1 MEGSDQQSC
10 NKLELA
16 LMVFDRVVT
25 FVAVALF
32 LALVQNGRADEPN
45 ASLPRLTL
53 TANRSGKGFERI
65 TLDVMGNN
73 VHRVE
78 TGTGGSAD
86 PNWSRDGRQLLFISG
101 VQPQIYVVGAA
112 GGKPINLTNSAS
124 QDQHPCWSPDGKNV
138 VFTSLRDGNYEIY
151 VMEADGKGPVNLTR
165 NAAFDSDPSWSPD
178 GKRILF
184 TSNRQ
189 EGGFRLFVM
198 DAEGANVRL
207 LVDRVLG
214 GWVYPAWSPDG
225 RQVLF
230 GGAQPD
236 GTWQIFVAN
245 ADTGQG
251 VEQLTE
257 GAGMNGY
264 PSWSHDGQYIAYLHF
279 NQRFDQSPDGG
290 KLMILDLETLV
301 HTEVAPDGLRCG
313 ASRIAWVPVE
323 R

>member
-1 MEGSDQQSC
+1 MGRSDRRSRHQWEWGWS
-10 NKLELA
+10 
-16 LMVFDRVVT
+16 VFHLVVST
-25 FVAVALF
+25 IAVAVF

-45 ASLPRLTL
+45 ANLPRPTL
-53 TANRSGKGFERI
+53 TANRAGKGSELI
-65 TLDVMGNN
+65 TLDVKGNDI
-73 VHRVE
+73 HRVE

-86 PNWSRDGRQLLFISG
+86 PSWSRDGRQLLFITG
-101 VQPQIYVVGAA
+101 AQPQIYLVGAA
-112 GGKPINLTNSAS
+112 AGKPINLTNSAS
-124 QDQHPCWSPDGKNV
+124 PDQHPGWSPDGKNV
-138 VFTSLRDGNYEIY
+138 VFTSLRDGNHEIY
-151 VMEADGKGPVNLTR
+151 VMDADGKGPVNLTR
-165 NAAFDSDPSWSPD
+165 NPAFDSDPSWSPD

-189 EGGFRLFVM
+189 EGFRLYVM
-198 DAEGANVRL
+198 GTDGANVRL
-207 LVDRVLG
+207 LVDRNLG
-214 GWVYPAWSPDG
+214 GWVYPAWSPDAQ
-225 RQVLF
+225 QVIF

-264 PSWSHDGQYIAYLHF
+264 ASWSPDGRYIAYLHF
-279 NQRFDQSPDGG
+279 DQRFDQSPEGG
-290 KLMILDLETLV
+290 KLMILDLETLA

-313 ASRIAWVPVE
+313 ASRIAWVPVD

>member
-1 MEGSDQQSC
+1 MADSDQQSC
-10 NKLELA
+10 NELELT
-16 LMVFDRVVT
+16 LMVFHRVVS

-32 LALVQNGRADEPN
+32 LALLQNSRADEPN
-45 ASLPRLTL
+45 VSLPRLTL
-53 TANRSGKGFERI
+53 TANRSGKGFELI
-65 TLDVMGNN
+65 TLDIMGNN

-101 VQPQIYVVGAA
+101 VQPQIYVVGAE
-112 GGKPINLTNSAS
+112 GKPINLTNSGS

-151 VMEADGKGPVNLTR
+151 VMGADGKGPLNLTR

-178 GKRILF
+178 GKHILF

-198 DAEGANVRL
+198 DAEGANVRQ

-279 NQRFDQSPDGG
+279 DQRFDQSPDGG

-313 ASRIAWVPVE
+313 ASRIAWKPK
-323 R
+323 